1 MSTAVLIPAYNEG
14 PRVAAV
20 LGVVRAALPEAYL
33 LVVDGGSQ
41 DDTAEV
47 ARRGGAEVIG
57 QPGQGYADA
66 LCAGYRHLLRRD
78 VTRVGQLD
86 ADGQHPA
93 EALPRLLASLDGYDW
108 VIGSRAGTSSP
119 GALSRRVGN
128 AALSLAVRAACGMHI
143 ADVTSGLWA
152 LSPAAMDLFAAR
164 LPDHV
169 ADANVRVLAARNGL
183 RIREVPVHMPAR
195 SGGASMHDGWQGVH
209 HFQQSLRAVWSEAWT

>member
-14 PRVAAV
+14 PRIEAV
-20 LGVVRAALPEAYL
+20 LRVVRATLSDAHL

-41 DDTAEV
+41 DGTVEA
-47 ARRGGAEVIG
+47 ARRCGAEVIG
-57 QPGQGYADA
+57 QPGSGYADA
-66 LCAGYRHLLRRD
+66 LRAGYRHLLHRG
-78 VTRVGQLD
+78 VARVGQLD

-93 EALPRLLASLDGYDW
+93 SALPALLAALDGHDW

-119 GALSRRVGN
+119 GPLTRRAGN
-128 AALSLAVRAACGMHI
+128 AALSLAVRASCGAHI

-152 LSPAAMDLFAAR
+152 LSPAALSLFAAR
-164 LPDHV
+164 MPDHV
-169 ADANVRVLAARNGL
+169 ADANVRVLAARSGL

-209 HFQQSLRAVWSEAWT
+209 NFQQSLRAVWSEAWS